1 MAIQDKFVVM
11 SLGVYQQELAVVF
24 LGVFFF
30 VCLSVF
36 FRDEGKLIE
45 FFLRTTFSDLAD
57 EIYCVL
63 EIIQSIGV

>member
-1 MAIQDKFVVM
+1 MVFR
-11 SLGVYQQELAVVF
+11 GVC
-24 LGVFFF
+24 FF

-36 FRDEGKLIE
+36 FRDEGKVIK
-45 FFLRTTFSDLAD
+45 FVLRTTFSDLAD

>member
-24 LGVFFF
+24 RGVCFL

-36 FRDEGKLIE
+36 FRDEGKVIE

-63 EIIQSIGV
+63 